1 LFLKGEETVQQENM
15 IAQAARR
22 EARAL
27 ARYQAQRHIPPIT
40 AANAATMVSAEIFAL
55 AADDVT
61 QLDLALTS
69 LASVARAHA
78 MEIFRARANQT
89 QSTY

>member
-1 LFLKGEETVQQENM
+1 MVRLEQI

-27 ARYQAQRHIPPIT
+27 ARYQADRHIPPMT
-40 AANAATMVSAEIFAL
+40 AANAATMVGAEIFAL

-61 QLDLALTS
+61 QLEAALKS
-69 LASVARAHA
+69 LARVARGHA
-78 MEIFRARANQT
+78 MEIFRHRTRTNQMD
-89 QSTY
+89 